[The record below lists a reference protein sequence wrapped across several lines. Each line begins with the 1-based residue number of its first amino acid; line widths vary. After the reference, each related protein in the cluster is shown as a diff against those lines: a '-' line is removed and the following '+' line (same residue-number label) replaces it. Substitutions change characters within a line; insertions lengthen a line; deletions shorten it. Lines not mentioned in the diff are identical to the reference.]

1 MPIFVSRSYASSIRL
16 TPPIVTIFFKLFND
30 CHPRD
35 PQPPLNFS
43 FFSKPGLWISIWCLG
58 TAVQC
63 ININV
68 WKTESWKNGTTSWGE
83 EAGWS
88 IDSLYFPFKTNL
100 KWKNKANQ
108 NHHGNSLS
116 LVLLSLLMNYS
127 CLCFVLWSMSDG
139 LLGGPSNTPKQD
151 QRMINSTN
159 ISMGNITIFVY
170 LLWLHGGSRCIYIYT
185 YMYKYRYYI
194 DRYVYIYILLFVL
207 YVIFIN
213 YDISFIVYVIYIYVC
228 L

>member
-1 MPIFVSRSYASSIRL
+1 M
-16 TPPIVTIFFKLFND
+16 TIFFKLFND
-30 CHPRD
+30 CHPRY
-35 PQPPLNFS
+35 PKPPLNFS
-43 FFSKPGLWISIWCLG
+43 FFSPSRVYESPFDAW
-58 TAVQC
+58 AQQY
-63 ININV
+63 NV
-68 WKTESWKNGTTSWGE
+68 STLMFEKQNHEKTVLLLGE

-159 ISMGNITIFVY
+159 SMGNITIFVY
-170 LLWLHGGSRCIYIYT
+170 LLWLHGGSRCIYIYIHICIN
-185 YMYKYRYYI
+185 I
-194 DRYVYIYILLFVL
+194 DII
-207 YVIFIN
+207 
-213 YDISFIVYVIYIYVC
+213 
-228 L
+228 